1 MMHVKPKKA
10 LGQHFLTDKGVATRI
25 AETALAKPYSHLP
38 LLEIGPGTGVLT
50 SFLLQQDRPLKV
62 IEIDTESV
70 AYLRQAYPDLD
81 IIEGDFLE
89 IRPDSVFDGE
99 FAVIGNYPYNISS
112 QIFFRVLDYRERIPL
127 VSGML
132 QREVAERICAPA
144 GNRTRGILSVLLQAW
159 YDCEYLFT
167 VPEHVFIPPPK
178 VKSGVLRLTRNS
190 RTELGCSEKRFRQ
203 VVKTAFGQRRKTLR
217 NSLGAL
223 IPPGSPLR
231 EDPIMGERPERLSV
245 DQFVDLAKRLFPDG

>member
-10 LGQHFLTDKGVATRI
+10 LGQHFLTDKGVAARI

-159 YDCEYLFT
+159 YD
-167 VPEHVFIPPPK
+167 
-178 VKSGVLRLTRNS
+178 
-190 RTELGCSEKRFRQ
+190 
-203 VVKTAFGQRRKTLR
+203 
-217 NSLGAL
+217 
-223 IPPGSPLR
+223 
-231 EDPIMGERPERLSV
+231 
-245 DQFVDLAKRLFPDG
+245 